1 MAIDENKTKENSERP
16 SEDEK
21 AETKGEERLYEPIRN
36 LLRNIFANYYV
47 EKPRKP
53 QYQNALSYEREENP
67 YLEIIGKKKSFSQAL
82 KREFNTNTLLL
93 INSEGSFPDLVGY
106 VRKKPSNP
114 TKEIVVVEIKDKPVK
129 LIDIFQA
136 RLYQEIFSPTFCF
149 LISSEEIPEER
160 IRFVEKRDFIRG
172 EVIIAQYH
180 ENPYQKYG
188 FFNIHPIFKNSV
200 PEAFKKFCIS

>member
-1 MAIDENKTKENSERP
+1 MDEDKNKPQENIEKQSE
-16 SEDEK
+16 EEK
-21 AETKGEERLYEPIRN
+21 AETKREERLYEPIRDF
-36 LLRNIFANYYV
+36 LRNIFANYYI
-47 EKPRKP
+47 EKPRKR
-53 QYQNALSYEREENP
+53 QFQNALSYEREENP
-67 YLEIIGKKKSFSQAL
+67 YLEIIGKKKSFSGTL

-93 INSEGSFPDLVGY
+93 INSEGSFPDIVGY
-106 VRKKPSNP
+106 VRKKPSKT
-114 TKEIVVVEIKDKPVK
+114 TKEIIVAEIKDRPIK

-136 RLYQEIFSPTFCF
+136 RLYQEIFSPSFCF

-172 EVIIAQYH
+172 KVIIAQYH
-180 ENPYQKYG
+180 ENPYQKYN